1 MGVGYN
7 MLMLSGASR
16 RIWPASLALFFLGTG
31 GAVLLLTT
39 TYPVLWARWAFFLC
53 LTAAVTGFSMP
64 IFAYLHHRFPARR
77 PVTERT
83 VLREGLLVGLYVGI
97 LAWLQLGR
105 VLTPLSAFFPAVAL
119 LFLEGLLFFNE
130 QHRKSP

>member
-1 MGVGYN
+1 
-7 MLMLSGASR
+7 MLSGAYR
-16 RIWPASLALFFLGTG
+16 RILPASLALVLLGAG
-31 GAVLLLTT
+31 GAVLLVMT

-53 LTAAVTGFSMP
+53 LTAAVTGLSMP

-77 PVTERT
+77 PATERT
-83 VLREGLLVGLYVGI
+83 VLREGLWVGLYVGI

-119 LFLEGLLFFNE
+119 IFLEALLLFNE